1 MESGST
7 ETRGLWK
14 DEFVLNIFFPHLS
27 LCRFFYYKIIQF
39 CQDVFPECS
48 RTFFFYHPGL
58 FVLLI
63 VIPSQISCTLHNRE
77 AAVDCPFGYILCA
90 SSYRYLVYGGVYCC
104 LAYFSGDHWLMDC
117 VGLSVCL
124 TKVILWNVHNC
135 TFLSGGA
142 VLIQNLN
149 GTHEEDRVIMYHHLL
164 YNLWTQCFL
173 LIFLLAFS
181 PCCVLCDAPLFDDSL

>member
-104 LAYFSGDHWLMDC
+104 LAYFSGDH
-117 VGLSVCL
+117 
-124 TKVILWNVHNC
+124 
-135 TFLSGGA
+135 
-142 VLIQNLN
+142 
-149 GTHEEDRVIMYHHLL
+149 
-164 YNLWTQCFL
+164 
-173 LIFLLAFS
+173 
-181 PCCVLCDAPLFDDSL
+181 